1 MHICSGENIG
11 VIVPMFIL
19 LSEEKAEAF
28 TSVPFISYTL
38 LGDWDH
44 SCRLDLFG
52 TGVGGDTFLFLWSL
66 IYYFQSGGFKVG
78 SGCTSSAK
86 CNATGS
92 QEISSVKVMGHKE
105 NDSHKV
111 NMEPMLS
118 RGKNVICCLVW
129 LCHVISSGTLNADRS
144 LTDTSD

>member
-1 MHICSGENIG
+1 
-11 VIVPMFIL
+11 MFIL

-66 IYYFQSGGFKVG
+66 IYYLQSGGYKVAVDAPQVQ
-78 SGCTSSAK
+78 SVMR
-86 CNATGS
+86 
-92 QEISSVKVMGHKE
+92 QEARK
-105 NDSHKV
+105 
-111 NMEPMLS
+111 
-118 RGKNVICCLVW
+118 
-129 LCHVISSGTLNADRS
+129 S
-144 LTDTSD
+144 LL